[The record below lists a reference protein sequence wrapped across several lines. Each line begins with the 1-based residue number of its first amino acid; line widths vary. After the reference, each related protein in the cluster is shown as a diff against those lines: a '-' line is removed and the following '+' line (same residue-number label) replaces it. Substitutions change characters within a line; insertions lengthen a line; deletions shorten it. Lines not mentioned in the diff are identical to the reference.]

1 MEDNCPCFLR
11 PVAPTELPTEVHVE
25 AAETA
30 ASSSTVEAAA
40 LSEHEQRAFKRAA
53 RRLNLRLCP
62 SCNAPVQKNGGCSHM
77 TCRCGAHFEWSSAKP
92 VNKAFRYRTYR
103 YARMGTAKLK
113 KGAEVV
119 GTAVVVV
126 VAVPVAVAGAAAGAA
141 VVAAGGL
148 IYMSGGLALLLI
160 FGGGA

>member
-1 MEDNCPCFLR
+1 
-11 PVAPTELPTEVHVE
+11 
-25 AAETA
+25 
-30 ASSSTVEAAA
+30 
-40 LSEHEQRAFKRAA
+40 
-53 RRLNLRLCP
+53 
-62 SCNAPVQKNGGCSHM
+62 M

-103 YARMGTAKLK
+103 YARMAPAKLK

-148 IYMSGGLALLLI
+148 IYMSGGLTLLLI
-160 FGGGA
+160 FGGGAQTTGPKRTTFDTRLNVRTTRYRAVEYCSRGARIDRHARGPATQERGRRYTWHLQHCCNTHAV